1 MNIKITGSGSYI
13 PTVTVKNK
21 DFSNHVF
28 LNEDGSN
35 FGLTNDVITM

>member
-21 DFSNHVF
+21 DFSN
-28 LNEDGSN
+28 LKNDN
-35 FGLTNDVITM
+35 FSLKII